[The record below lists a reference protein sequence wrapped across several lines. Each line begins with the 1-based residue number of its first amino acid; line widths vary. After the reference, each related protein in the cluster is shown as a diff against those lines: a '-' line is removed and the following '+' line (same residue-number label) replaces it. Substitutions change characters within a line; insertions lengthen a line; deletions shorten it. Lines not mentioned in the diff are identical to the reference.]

1 MEYLELKVDK
11 WTFTVP
17 KGSFY
22 NENDF
27 WARIDGKMATVG
39 ITSYL
44 QNKLS
49 DIIFVSL
56 PQVGTK
62 IEQFGEAGSFE
73 SVKAALDVIS
83 PVSGSVVEVNN
94 ELVTSPDLANSDP
107 YGKGWFLKI
116 ELSDFES
123 DKENLIDAEGYFE
136 VMKKKV
142 EKEHEQLKGTHAANK
157 T

>member
-1 MEYLELKVDK
+1 MEFLELKVDK

-17 KGSFY
+17 KGFFY

-27 WARIDGKMATVG
+27 WASVDGKIAIVG

-44 QNKLS
+44 QNHLS

-56 PQVGTK
+56 PKIGTE

-94 ELVTSPDLANSDP
+94 ELVGAPELANSDP
-107 YGKGWFLKI
+107 YGKGWFIKI
-116 ELSDFES
+116 KLSDFES

-142 EKEHEQLKGTHAANK
+142 DKEHEQLKGKQASNK